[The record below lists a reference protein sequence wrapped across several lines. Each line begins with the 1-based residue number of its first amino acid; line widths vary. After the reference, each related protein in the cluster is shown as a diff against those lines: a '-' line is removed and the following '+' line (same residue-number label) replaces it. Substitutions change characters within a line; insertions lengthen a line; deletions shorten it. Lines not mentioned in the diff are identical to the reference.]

1 MCHNSA
7 TNPLI
12 AGEYR
17 VNFPVGWAQIV
28 AYDVGT
34 EKGCSADVKYVIE
47 IKYLNTIPKTK
58 MLENKSILENTNIV
72 NDF

>member
-12 AGEYR
+12 VGEYR
-17 VNFPVGWAQIV
+17 VNLPVGWAQIV

-34 EKGCSADVKYVIE
+34 EKGCSADV
-47 IKYLNTIPKTK
+47 N
-58 MLENKSILENTNIV
+58 
-72 NDF
+72 